1 MLLLLLCATGLLLL
15 EISPSNEAAA
25 LGRAGR
31 CAFSAAMMA
40 VAPSP
45 RVVAAASVTMVE
57 AIDIHHAVARND
69 EEQIK
74 KYVFSGQDLDRRD
87 KDSLTPLHVAAAGGF
102 RAIVEFLV
110 KHQAG

>member
-1 MLLLLLCATGLLLL
+1 
-15 EISPSNEAAA
+15 
-25 LGRAGR
+25 
-31 CAFSAAMMA
+31 MMA
-40 VAPSP
+40 VAPSS
-45 RVVAAASVTMVE
+45 RVVSASQASVVE

-87 KDSLTPLHVAAAGGF
+87 KDSLTPLHVASAGGF

-110 KHQAG
+110 KHEAG